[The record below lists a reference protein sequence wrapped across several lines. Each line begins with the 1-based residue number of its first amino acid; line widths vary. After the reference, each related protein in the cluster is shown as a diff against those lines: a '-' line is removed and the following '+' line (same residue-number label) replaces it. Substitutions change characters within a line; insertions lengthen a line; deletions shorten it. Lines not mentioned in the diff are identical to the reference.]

1 VLFALLFSSPEPVS
15 MDRIREVMYPGN
27 HEDEQVGGEEPWS
40 PRDFLNALEAWI
52 KDRNLPLILRKVGRA
67 WRLLT
72 TEEVAEALEPVRRR
86 AQTERVGPAALE
98 VLSLVAYR
106 QPVMKADIDAIRGVK
121 SGSHMRHLLD
131 LKLVR
136 ILGRAELP
144 GRPFLY
150 GTTREFLDKFGL
162 RELSELPEAGRLAV
176 PVEQLPVADESPASE
191 DASDVAP
198 VVANGEPETEPE
210 PTAPISD

>member
-1 VLFALLFSSPEPVS
+1 
-15 MDRIREVMYPGN
+15 MDRVREIIYPSN
-27 HEDEQVGGEEPWS
+27 SEDELSNAEEQWS
-40 PRDFLNALEAWI
+40 PRDLLSALEVWI
-52 KDRNLPLILRKVGRA
+52 NDRNLPLELRKVGRA

-72 TEEVAEALEPVRRR
+72 TEDVAAALEPVRCR
-86 AQTERVGPAALE
+86 AQAERVGPAALE

-176 PVEQLPVADESPASE
+176 PVEQLPIADEFPASDGIADIAQAE
-191 DASDVAP
+191 AD
-198 VVANGEPETEPE
+198 GEPETEPE
-210 PTAPISD
+210 STAPISE